1 MNSLKNRYKM
11 EENNIEKA
19 YSYQLSLKNN
29 EEYEKRVDNT
39 FLEIA
44 TLFIKKYPRVKIAPP
59 QGREKS
65 KKSLKNKIENL
76 EIERLCKLYAIEGLT
91 QEEKVELFSMILER
105 TRGKLK
111 NEIKTIAIGEIKD
124 LKQIDK
130 IVKSRELEDKIK
142 TALLRI
148 ARARIEKEN
157 AQNKEDLLKELER
170 KYGET
175 AAKETNQLKNN
186 LLHWETIEKCKE
198 DKTSLEELHQPF
210 TYLTV
215 KDLRGFEIIIASVP
229 SDIETENEELKQILK
244 EREQASE
251 KKKAEYDDLCCT
263 ILANEFTMELINNE
277 ELLEKLNIQ
286 VLPNGYK
293 HKEKQNGYLAEH
305 IKFCYRDHPEY
316 TFEVQFRS
324 IYREDLTRAN
334 GKAAHDKRSGKK
346 RVFPSV
352 TNKSIFIE
360 ELKRV
365 VPNYRILKQGRDGF
379 QIHKCTMA
387 ENMVEYYLG
396 FVEVDSKEY
405 RKAIQ
410 YIKEEQEN
418 QK

>member
-1 MNSLKNRYKM
+1 MNSLQNRYKI

-44 TLFIKKYPRVKIAPP
+44 TLFIKRYPNVKIAPP

-65 KKSLKNKIENL
+65 NKSLRNKIENL

-91 QEEKVELFSMILER
+91 QEEKVELFSMILKR

-130 IVKSRELEDKIK
+130 IVIK
-142 TALLRI
+142 TALLRM
-148 ARARIEKEN
+148 ARTKIEKGN
-157 AQNKEDLLKELER
+157 AQNKEELLKELER

-198 DKTSLEELHQPF
+198 DATSLKELHQPF
-210 TYLTV
+210 TYLKV
-215 KDLRGFEIIIASVP
+215 KDLRGFEIIIADVP
-229 SDIETENEELKQILK
+229 NNMETENEELKQLLK
-244 EREQASE
+244 EREQVSKE
-251 KKKAEYDDLCCT
+251 KKAEYDDLCCT

-360 ELKRV
+360 ELKRE
-365 VPNYRILKQGRDGF
+365 VPIYRILKKKEDGF
-379 QIHKCTMA
+379 KIHKCTMA

-410 YIKEEQEN
+410 YIQEEQEN